1 MFDLTHQKILV
12 SICSNLSCLSTCK
25 KSTEQTCYFRYLGM
39 PGHTHLKW
47 CINLKKPSTFISW
60 QKINFILDVFLEIL
74 QRYCKL
80 VVFGTLGLS
89 GYAYPKSFSR
99 KRLCLSGGKK
109 STSSP
114 MLLWEHSKDMQ
125 TYFGYFGHALL
136 HSPKIMVSPCR
147 RLRCLSACKK
157 INFIIHFFLMVLHF
171 KESCNLIGWQH
182 FGP

>member
-60 QKINFILDVFLEIL
+60 QKINFILNVFLEIL

-80 VVFGTLGLS
+80 VVFGTLGLAS
-89 GYAYPKSFSR
+89 YAHPKCIKILSSCR
-99 KRLCLSGGKK
+99 KLSGLYAGKK

-114 MLLWEHSKDMQ
+114 MLLWRYCKDMQ
-125 TYFGYFGHALL
+125 TYFGYFGHAWL
-136 HSPKIMVSPCR
+136 HSPNVIVSPCR
-147 RLRCLSACKK
+147 RLQCVSTCKK
-157 INFIIHFFLMVLHF
+157 LNHSLLSYNITF
-171 KESCNLIGWQH
+171 
-182 FGP
+182 